1 MVRRPG
7 SVLIQDLGEQDQDRS
22 QPLVVRVEARLRSAI
37 LSGNLAPGSRLPSSR
52 VLSRDLKVSRHTVE
66 WAFTRLQA
74 AGFLVRKRGSGTYVA
89 QEIPSR
95 EQRPRVPVPKPRRGS
110 PARISL
116 RGSVLSSFR
125 GMPDARVG
133 NAFTP
138 SLPALE
144 LFPRQLWARLVAR
157 ALRRPGMTGWA
168 YGPTA
173 GLPELREAIAAH
185 VAGTRGVVCTPQ
197 QVIVVSSGH
206 QAIDLTVRVLVEP
219 GEAVWVEDPT
229 YQPAARLFRA
239 AGANLIPVPVDR
251 QGFDLEA
258 ARARHAVARLAYIT
272 PSQQYPSG
280 GLMPP
285 LRRVALTAW
294 AEQENGWILEDD
306 YDGDFRYRGRPL
318 AALQA
323 LDAAGRVIYTGS
335 FNKML
340 FPGLRLAYLIVPA
353 SLVDPFVGA
362 KFSLDAFTPGHTQM
376 ALAEFIRDGHLATH
390 LRQLLV
396 EYDRRR
402 QALLEAL
409 QTVAQDVEVGDSE
422 GGMHLTVYLRRPL
435 DEYAIAER
443 CARSRVSLYPLSR
456 YYLGP
461 PRFGFVLGF
470 ACVSPSR
477 IHSAMRVVA
486 RAIAEQ

>member
-7 SVLIQDLGEQDQDRS
+7 SVLFQNLGALDADRA
-22 QPLVVRVEARLRSAI
+22 QPLVVQVEARIRSAI
-37 LSGNLAPGSRLPSSR
+37 LSGNLTPGTRLPSSR
-52 VLSRDLKVSRHTVE
+52 VLAGDLKVSRHTIE

-89 QEIPSR
+89 QEVPAR
-95 EQRPRVPVPKPRRGS
+95 ERPPRVPVPRPRPPLPSRISRRGS
-110 PARISL
+110 M
-116 RGSVLSSFR
+116 LSSFPGMR
-125 GMPDARVG
+125 GALAG
-133 NAFTP
+133 HAFIP
-138 SLPALE
+138 SLPAHE
-144 LFPRQLWARLVAR
+144 LVPRQLWTRLINR
-157 ALRRPGMTGWA
+157 ALRRPGLSGWA

-173 GLPELREAIAAH
+173 GVPELRAAIAAH
-185 VAGTRGVVCTPQ
+185 VSATRGVVCSPE

-206 QAIDLTVRVLVEP
+206 QTIDLTVRVLIEP

-229 YQPAARLFRA
+229 YQPAARLFRG
-239 AGANLIPVPVDR
+239 AGAEVIPVPVDR
-251 QGFDLEA
+251 QGFDLER

-285 LRRVALTAW
+285 LRRAMLVAW
-294 AEQENGWILEDD
+294 AQQENGWILEDD
-306 YDGDFRYRGRPL
+306 YDGDFRYQGRPL

-323 LDAAGRVIYTGS
+323 LDPPGRVIYAGS
-335 FNKML
+335 FNKIL
-340 FPGLRLAYLIVPA
+340 FPGLRIAFLVAPTG
-353 SLVDPFVGA
+353 LVDAFVGA

-376 ALAEFIRDGHLATH
+376 ALAEFIREGHLATH
-390 LRQLLV
+390 VRHLLV

-409 QTVAQDVEVGDSE
+409 RTVEDDLEVGDSE
-422 GGMHLTVYLRRPL
+422 GGMHLTVYLRRTT
-435 DEYAIAER
+435 DEFTIAER
-443 CARSRVSLYPLSR
+443 CARSRVILYPLSR

-470 ACVSPSR
+470 AGASPGR
-477 IHSAMRVVA
+477 IQAAMRVVA
-486 RAIAEQ
+486 RALKEP